1 MDPAKI
7 TNFVAMSRD
16 ATDQALDRV
25 TGRAP
30 QRLQPLI
37 RELAKAL
44 QHERHFTGQAQDR
57 ALERADHAERLLEIK
72 KRTERDA
79 TRDDRK
85 HARDHRKFAIGR
97 SAVWRPPARRH
108 RGPALTIPGL

>member
-37 RELAKAL
+37 QELAKAL

-72 KRTERDA
+72 NGQNETQRETIANMRGTIENLRSVA
-79 TRDDRK
+79 RQYGAHLPDDT
-85 HARDHRKFAIGR
+85 
-97 SAVWRPPARRH
+97 VVRH
-108 RGPALTIPGL
+108 